1 MYIIVSYDITDDS
14 KRKKVAEILKD
25 YGKRVQYSV
34 FECDL
39 NEKHVKQIIEELKP
53 YIEKDTDSLRI
64 YFLCERC
71 QNKIFSIGREISLDN
86 DQYIVI

>member
-1 MYIIVSYDITDDS
+1 MYIIVSYDITDDN

-39 NEKHVKQIIEELKP
+39 HEKHIKQMVEELAP
-53 YIEKDTDSLRI
+53 FIEKDTDSLKI
-64 YFLCERC
+64 YFLCEKC
-71 QNKIFSIGREISLDN
+71 KGKTFSIGREIPLDN
-86 DQYIVI
+86 DLYIVV